1 MRACDQLLV
10 TKLLKIHSNEKI
22 AILHYTSNLK
32 DVFHELGANPIKQ
45 KVPVTR
51 FLGILGNFCFK
62 GLDQKC
68 L

>member
-1 MRACDQLLV
+1 MTSLLV
-10 TKLLKIHSNEKI
+10 SKLIKIYINDKI
-22 AILHYTSNLK
+22 AILHFTSNLK

-51 FLGILGNFCFK
+51 FLGILSNFCFY